1 MVRIAASAFALALLV
16 SPALA
21 QQKREFSDDLQLF
34 RRDAALENYL
44 LMERSLEDFV
54 GRELNT
60 HEIRGIIAHL
70 ERRAMI
76 PDTTTAELASREV
89 EELEEREPEPEP
101 FFLLKG
107 IKAAFKGI
115 KSIFSKKKKSAAK
128 GAANASNQNQNQQQQ
143 QQHHRRSF
151 DESEDMFQR
160 DIDDLLEARF
170 FDDIED
176 LD

>member
-1 MVRIAASAFALALLV
+1 MVRIAAYVFALALVVL
-16 SPALA
+16 PALA
-21 QQKREFSDDLQLF
+21 QQKRELSDDQRLS
-34 RRDAALENYL
+34 RREVALENYL
-44 LMERSLEDFV
+44 LVERSLEDFV
-54 GRELNT
+54 GRELNK
-60 HEIRGIIAHL
+60 IGGILAHL

-76 PDTTTAELASREV
+76 PDATTEELASREV

-143 QQHHRRSF
+143 QHHRRSF
-151 DESEDMFQR
+151 DEPEDMFER
-160 DIDDLLEARF
+160 DIDDLLEERF